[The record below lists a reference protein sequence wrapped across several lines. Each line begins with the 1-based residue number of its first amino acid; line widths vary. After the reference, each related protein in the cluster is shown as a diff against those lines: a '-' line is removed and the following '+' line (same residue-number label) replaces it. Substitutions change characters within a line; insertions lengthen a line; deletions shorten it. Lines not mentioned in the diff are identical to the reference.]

1 VKGTSVW
8 FAAERQVELRSDDV
22 PAPGPGEVTVR
33 SEVSLIS
40 VGTELLVYRGQ
51 TTGPEDLVLE
61 RPGRA
66 GTYPFPVKYAYQL
79 VGRVIETGAESGF
92 KVGDRVFVQHP
103 HQDVFTI
110 PVRGRLPGAVLPLES
125 VFPVDAGLSAERAV
139 MAHLYSVALNT
150 LLDAPVRFGEGVAVS
165 GLGIIGIFI
174 AHMARMTAG
183 RVVLI
188 EPNPWRRKFAAFLG
202 ADAVVAPDEAGAAI
216 REVTGGRGVDLHF
229 EVSGAP
235 AALRAALGGLAR
247 EGTAVVASN
256 FGSKPVELFLSP
268 EFHNKRLKIVS
279 SQAGSINAELL
290 PRWDRR
296 RRMAT
301 AIEHLLRH
309 DFSSLITDRVPLAD
323 AATAYRTLDAADS
336 QALGVLLTYPP
347 A

>member
-1 VKGTSVW
+1 M
-8 FAAERQVELRSDDV
+8 
-22 PAPGPGEVTVR
+22 
-33 SEVSLIS
+33 
-40 VGTELLVYRGQ
+40 
-51 TTGPEDLVLE
+51 LE

-79 VGRVIETGAESGF
+79 VGRVIETGVESGF
-92 KVGDRVFVQHP
+92 EVGDRVFVQHP

-150 LLDAPVRFGEGVAVS
+150 LLDAPVRFGESVAVS
-165 GLGIIGIFI
+165 GLGIIGIFV

-188 EPNPWRRKFAAFLG
+188 EPNPWRRKLAAFLG
-202 ADAVVAPDEAGAAI
+202 ADAVVAPDEAEDAI

-235 AALRAALGGLAR
+235 AALRSALGGLAR

-256 FGSKPVELFLSP
+256 FGSKPVELFLARVSQQAAQDRLEPGRQHQRRALAALGSP
-268 EFHNKRLKIVS
+268 
-279 SQAGSINAELL
+279 A
-290 PRWDRR
+290 
-296 RRMAT
+296 RMAT

-309 DFSSLITDRVPLAD
+309 DFSFLITDRVPLAA
-323 AATAYRTLDAADS
+323 AATAYRTLDTADS